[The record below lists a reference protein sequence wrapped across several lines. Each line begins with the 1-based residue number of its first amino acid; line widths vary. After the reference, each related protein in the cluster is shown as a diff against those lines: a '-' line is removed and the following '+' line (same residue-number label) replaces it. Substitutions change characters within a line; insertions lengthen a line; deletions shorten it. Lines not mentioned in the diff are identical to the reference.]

1 MAVTFSKW
9 KTPIKEQDP
18 EVRKSNFGEV
28 CLGYTLEE
36 GIDEAGGCGQPLPMD
51 DPAGGAA
58 ASSARRSP
66 ASPDAPLK

>member
-28 CLGYTLEE
+28 CLGYTL
-36 GIDEAGGCGQPLPMD
+36 
-51 DPAGGAA
+51 AA